1 MAHRL
6 IALSSL
12 LVNRANDRH
21 GELENETAAFAWLF
35 NNLEQRMKNLANDIV
50 TQGEVYEPPLVR
62 PEGDTFVVYDGNRRI
77 TCLKLLQ
84 NPRKAPTVELQE
96 FFARL
101 RSNWSGDFP
110 DHIECQIEEDR
121 DRIDDILY
129 RRHTGSQSGVG
140 QSNWDD
146 RMKLNFINR
155 TGKESGVNIAEEVEK
170 ILAQEGKLPTKK
182 VPRSNL
188 NRLLSSETIRNRV
201 GISLTKGRIEFLHQ
215 EPVVVH
221 ALHRIAD
228 DLANKR
234 KTLDDVWD
242 LDAKRAYLDE
252 LEKDRVLPTAEH
264 AIIKPAPQ
272 KPSQPASKSNPQPR
286 SQPQRRTTLIPNAP
300 YAIIWSG
307 RLQRHRAI
315 WEELQFRLHLS
326 ETPNAISALFRMLL
340 ELSVENY
347 ISQTSLST
355 VKDHD
360 TFARRTL
367 RVAEDL
373 HANGKITDKYL
384 DVFRKF
390 PQYDALVSAD
400 TFHRYVH
407 SPNFAP
413 SPDHLNALWDTLSEF
428 TVQCLSV

>member
-35 NNLEQRMKNLANDIV
+35 NNLEQRMRNLANDIV

-155 TGKESGVNIAEEVEK
+155 TGKEAGVNIAEEVEK

-215 EPVVVH
+215 VPVVVH

-286 SQPQRRTTLIPNAP
+286 SHPQRRTTLIPNAP

>member
-170 ILAQEGKLPTKK
+170 ILAQ
-182 VPRSNL
+182 
-188 NRLLSSETIRNRV
+188 
-201 GISLTKGRIEFLHQ
+201 
-215 EPVVVH
+215 
-221 ALHRIAD
+221 
-228 DLANKR
+228 
-234 KTLDDVWD
+234 
-242 LDAKRAYLDE
+242 
-252 LEKDRVLPTAEH
+252 
-264 AIIKPAPQ
+264 
-272 KPSQPASKSNPQPR
+272 
-286 SQPQRRTTLIPNAP
+286 
-300 YAIIWSG
+300 
-307 RLQRHRAI
+307 
-315 WEELQFRLHLS
+315 
-326 ETPNAISALFRMLL
+326 
-340 ELSVENY
+340 
-347 ISQTSLST
+347 
-355 VKDHD
+355 
-360 TFARRTL
+360 
-367 RVAEDL
+367 
-373 HANGKITDKYL
+373 
-384 DVFRKF
+384 
-390 PQYDALVSAD
+390 
-400 TFHRYVH
+400 
-407 SPNFAP
+407 
-413 SPDHLNALWDTLSEF
+413 
-428 TVQCLSV
+428 